1 MGLTAGN
8 TNSSKESS
16 PKPDDDQERNTSI
29 ISVEV
34 AYPPLGCAMH
44 LLLACVHVMPA
55 HRRQYLCQ
63 LTTQSLQ
70 RRSRHRLTY
79 RQCICTPTS
88 PLESPPP
95 VSYRFR
101 HADSTQL
108 ATHRR
113 CCPIPQQAHS
123 AYWTTQHPLPISA
136 LASTWVN
143 IRQVFGDFFAS
154 FNLRRRAMDLFHGR
168 QLFQRDKPPTSLP
181 TLLNTSP
188 TYMHPSAN
196 QF

>member
-1 MGLTAGN
+1 
-8 TNSSKESS
+8 
-16 PKPDDDQERNTSI
+16 
-29 ISVEV
+29 
-34 AYPPLGCAMH
+34 MH
-44 LLLACVHVMPA
+44 LLLACVHIMPA
-55 HRRQYLCQ
+55 HRRQYLYQ

-79 RQCICTPTS
+79 CQRIRTPTS

-108 ATHRR
+108 ATRRR
-113 CCPIPQQAHS
+113 CCPIPQQAHL

-143 IRQVFGDFFAS
+143 IRQVFGIFFAS
-154 FNLRRRAMDLFHGR
+154 FNLRRRAMDSFHGR
-168 QLFQRDKPPTSLP
+168 QLFQRDNVSNICSLRDAYHANPPPTCYPKPPTLLP
-181 TLLNTSP
+181 TLLNSSP